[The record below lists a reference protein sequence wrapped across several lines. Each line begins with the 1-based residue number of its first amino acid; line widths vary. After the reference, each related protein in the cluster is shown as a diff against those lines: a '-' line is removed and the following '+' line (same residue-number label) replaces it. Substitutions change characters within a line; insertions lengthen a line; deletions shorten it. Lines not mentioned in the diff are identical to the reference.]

1 MRVPINLASQPFRH
15 KRAIL
20 IGSSLLAV
28 LMVGTLFML
37 VSLIKQDRRN
47 KVESMRQLAVAQKR
61 LAMVQKDLAA
71 VNQELRQPKNA
82 TVLEN
87 SILLNQI
94 LMRKGISWT
103 RIFADLEKVVPYNV
117 RILQIRP
124 QIESQ
129 NRIYL
134 QMVIGADTPPHLN
147 SFLEKLEASDVFGAT
162 MVTTI
167 VPPSQ
172 TDPLFR
178 YQVSVTY
185 AQKL

>member
-1 MRVPINLASQPFRH
+1 MKVPINLASQPFRH
-15 KRAIL
+15 KRAIV
-20 IGSSLLAV
+20 IGSTLLAAI
-28 LMVGTLFML
+28 MAGTLFLL
-37 VSLIKQDRRN
+37 VSLIHQDQRN
-47 KVESMRQLAVAQKR
+47 KLESMRQLAIAQKR

-71 VNQELRQPKNA
+71 VNQELRQPQNA
-82 TVLEN
+82 TVLE
-87 SILLNQI
+87 SSVLLNQI

-129 NRIYL
+129 NRVYL
-134 QMVIGADTPPHLN
+134 QMVIGADLPIHLN
-147 SFLEKLEASDVFGAT
+147 AFLEKLEASDVFGAT
-162 MVTTI
+162 MVSTI